1 MKSEF
6 KNIILAG
13 IGSAAYTYEKANT
26 LVDDLVKK
34 GRLTLEEG
42 KEMTQELK
50 RNFVNKESNTEEK
63 KIPLTKED
71 LLEVLH
77 ELNFATK
84 SDLDNLNLRISSLEN
99 K

>member
-50 RNFVNKESNTEEK
+50 RNFVNKESTTEEK
-63 KIPLTKED
+63 RISLTKED
-71 LLEVLH
+71 LLEILH

>member
-50 RNFVNKESNTEEK
+50 RNFVNKESNTEQNQM
-63 KIPLTKED
+63 PLTKEN

>member
-1 MKSEF
+1 MKTEF

-13 IGSAAYTYEKANT
+13 IGSAAYTYEKANS
-26 LVDDLVKK
+26 LVDDLITK

-42 KEMTQELK
+42 KELTEKLK
-50 RNFVNKESNTEEK
+50 RNFNSKENKEPQKT
-63 KIPLTKED
+63 IPLTKES
-71 LLEVLH
+71 LLEVLN

-84 SDLDNLNLRISSLEN
+84 SDLINMDTRLSKLEN

>member
-1 MKSEF
+1 MKTEF

-13 IGSAAYTYEKANT
+13 IGSAAYTYEKANS
-26 LVDDLVKK
+26 LVDDLITK

-42 KEMTQELK
+42 KELTEELK
-50 RNFVNKESNTEEK
+50 RNFNSKENKEPQKT
-63 KIPLTKED
+63 IPLTKES
-71 LLEVLH
+71 LLEVLN

-84 SDLDNLNLRISSLEN
+84 SDLINMDTRLSKLEN